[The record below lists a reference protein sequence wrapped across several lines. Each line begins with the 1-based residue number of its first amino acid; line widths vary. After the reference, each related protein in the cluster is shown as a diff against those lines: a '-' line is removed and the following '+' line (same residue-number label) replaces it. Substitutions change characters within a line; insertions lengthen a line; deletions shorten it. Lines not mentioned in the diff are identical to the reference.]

1 MASLIGQAPASF
13 FKDLVHISN
22 SNAGVDSTLRKIY
35 DGNGNVTAIYLSD
48 DNFKVQPNN
57 DDTIAA
63 FNVVSK
69 AGNSIL
75 TVDTDNGKVNVGR
88 SQVAANT
95 QYAHFGISRLDIQ
108 WSSQL
113 ADTWYAV
120 PFMTSSFSINTIANM
135 ALGTANTSTF
145 NDTDPASSLTI
156 ATTAHD
162 IVGAYW
168 YVMDNITVDAVHWFH
183 GADAATGDSTAAR
196 LMAYDIDVSNNSTS
210 GDLSNGFDVAK
221 GAAITNAGYEQVY
234 HQILEMQTADVD
246 AGQVILFTFASDTV
260 NSDFSINATV
270 KYHIR

>member
-75 TVDTDNGKVNVGR
+75 TVDTDNGKVNVRR

-95 QYAHFGISRLDIQ
+95 QYAHFVISRLDIQ
-108 WSSQL
+108 W
-113 ADTWYAV
+113 
-120 PFMTSSFSINTIANM
+120 
-135 ALGTANTSTF
+135 
-145 NDTDPASSLTI
+145 
-156 ATTAHD
+156 
-162 IVGAYW
+162 
-168 YVMDNITVDAVHWFH
+168 
-183 GADAATGDSTAAR
+183 
-196 LMAYDIDVSNNSTS
+196 
-210 GDLSNGFDVAK
+210 
-221 GAAITNAGYEQVY
+221 
-234 HQILEMQTADVD
+234 
-246 AGQVILFTFASDTV
+246 
-260 NSDFSINATV
+260 
-270 KYHIR
+270 